1 MYRCALAALAA
12 TVLIAAPAAAQ
23 VQRAF
28 PPTALRGTLV
38 MSDPPDVTLN
48 GKAARLAPG
57 ARIRDQNNMLQTMGV
72 LNGQRLLVNYTL
84 EDTSGLISN
93 VWVLRAEEAAVRPW
107 PTTLQE
113 AQTWTFDPAT
123 QTWTKP

>member
-12 TVLIAAPAAAQ
+12 TVLIAPAAAQ

-28 PPTALRGTLV
+28 PATALRGTIV
-38 MSDPPDVTLN
+38 MSDPPDITLN

-57 ARIRDQNNMLQTMGV
+57 ARIRDQNNMLQTTGT
-72 LNGQRLLVNYTL
+72 LSGQRLVVNYTL
-84 EDTSGLISN
+84 EDTSGLINN
-93 VWVLRAEEAAVRPW
+93 VWVLRTEEAAVRPW
-107 PTTLQE
+107 PTTPQE